1 MMHFDDFIHRVLPAI
16 GPLALFIAIACQRP
30 THRSPLLLVSVIS
43 FAVTLIAAA
52 VSAWLGLRFDESHE
66 LPPWYNQ
73 LYWWLTQWVVPLGYA
88 VGGLSFLAFSVRNNA
103 ERGGP

>member
-1 MMHFDDFIHRVLPAI
+1 MMHLDDLIHRVLPAI
-16 GPLALFIAIACQRP
+16 GPLALFIAVAHQRRDN
-30 THRSPLLLVSVIS
+30 RSPLLLVSVLS

-73 LYWWLTQWVVPLGYA
+73 LYWWSTQWVVPLGYA
-88 VGGLSFLAFSVRNNA
+88 IGGLSFLAFSVRNKMV
-103 ERGGP
+103 RGA

>member
-16 GPLALFIAIACQRP
+16 GPLALFIAVACQRQNN
-30 THRSPLLLVSVIS
+30 RSLLLLVSVLS
-43 FAVTLIAAA
+43 FAVTFFAAA

-73 LYWWLTQWVVPLGYA
+73 LYWWLTQWVVPLGHA
-88 VGGLSFLAFSVRNNA
+88 VGGLAILAFSVRNRA
-103 ERGGP
+103 GRGGA